1 MKNNRR
7 NIALDE
13 DKIRSIVHNNL
24 ESFINENE
32 KDEGFSNKIKKWL
45 DKLNGRYNSSEGGYD
60 ESEFDNQD
68 DDEETQNSN
77 DYQGYSMNGNNYGG
91 ISDNP
96 NAWGEISNS
105 EGYESPRQE
114 FAVHNNDKE
123 GTKTSDAENNSSQ
136 ESQNNIQQDTTKENK
151 PNQEAQHSYQR
162 GSAYQ
167 MEFRH
172 ENEEAF
178 NNVIVPAYK
187 SITSAIKSLTALEN
201 LDYLKV
207 SPSIWNWKG
216 QMTGGGQKEARE
228 VKEEIAKILPVLNYL
243 KVKMKTVLYANGIQ
257 QTTDY
262 QHYGMEEQRKVIKN
276 AVMEELQNIK
286 HKTHDVIDEETLMR
300 IAKNVK
306 TKFIN
311 ESKKHSND
319 KKIDKAINIS
329 IDNICKKVFE

>member
-1 MKNNRR
+1 
-7 NIALDE
+7 
-13 DKIRSIVHNNL
+13 
-24 ESFINENE
+24 
-32 KDEGFSNKIKKWL
+32 
-45 DKLNGRYNSSEGGYD
+45 
-60 ESEFDNQD
+60 
-68 DDEETQNSN
+68 
-77 DYQGYSMNGNNYGG
+77 
-91 ISDNP
+91 
-96 NAWGEISNS
+96 
-105 EGYESPRQE
+105 
-114 FAVHNNDKE
+114 
-123 GTKTSDAENNSSQ
+123 
-136 ESQNNIQQDTTKENK
+136 
-151 PNQEAQHSYQR
+151 
-162 GSAYQ
+162 

-187 SITSAIKSLTALEN
+187 SITSTIKSLTALEN

-243 KVKMKTVLYANGIQ
+243 KVKMKSVLYANGIQ

-262 QHYGMEEQRKVIKN
+262 QHYGMEEQRKAIKN

>member
-1 MKNNRR
+1 MKNNRA
-7 NIALDE
+7 NIVLDE

-32 KDEGFSNKIKKWL
+32 EDEGFGNKIKKWL
-45 DKLNGRYNSSEGGYD
+45 DKLNTKYNPSEDEYD
-60 ESEFDNQD
+60 ESEFDNQ
-68 DDEETQNSN
+68 ETQNNS
-77 DYQGYSMNGNNYGG
+77 DSQGYSISGSNYGG

-96 NAWGEISNS
+96 GAWGGINNG
-105 EGYESPRQE
+105 EGDESAHQG
-114 FAVHNNDKE
+114 FGMHSNDKE
-123 GTKTSDAENNSSQ
+123 WTNTSNVENNSNQ
-136 ESQNNIQQDTTKENK
+136 EAQNNGLQDTTHGDK
-151 PNQEAQHSYQR
+151 PNQEAQPSYQR
-162 GSAYQ
+162 GSAYK
-167 MEFRH
+167 MEFRQ

-187 SITSAIKSLTALEN
+187 SITSAIKSLSSLGN

-228 VKEEIAKILPVLNYL
+228 VKEEIVKILPVLNDL
-243 KVKMKTVLYANGIQ
+243 KMKMKRVLYANGIQ
-257 QTTDY
+257 QTPDY
-262 QHYGMEEQRKVIKN
+262 QHYGMEEQRKFIKN
-276 AVMEELQNIK
+276 AVMEELEKIK
-286 HKTHDVIDEETLMR
+286 HNNHDVIDERTLMT

-311 ESKKHSND
+311 ETQKRSKNQ
-319 KKIDKAINIS
+319 KIDEAINTS